1 MENHKNL
8 QFWISKKVFLYF
20 FQLYTITADYKSD
33 NQDMT
38 AVQTFSFIS
47 NGFTNVLN
55 YLVRNYNYIDTQ
67 LLASPLG
74 TPVLFKLL
82 FNATIE
88 LGNYIVV
95 THCI

>member
-1 MENHKNL
+1 M
-8 QFWISKKVFLYF
+8 
-20 FQLYTITADYKSD
+20 QLYTITVDYKSD

-82 FNATIE
+82 ATID
-88 LGNYIVV
+88 LANYIVV